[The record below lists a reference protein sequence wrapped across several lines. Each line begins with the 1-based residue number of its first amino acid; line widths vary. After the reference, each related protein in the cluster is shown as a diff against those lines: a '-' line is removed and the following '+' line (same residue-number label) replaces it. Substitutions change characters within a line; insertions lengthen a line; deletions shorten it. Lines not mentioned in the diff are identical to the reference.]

1 MKGIIFNLA
10 EEVVA
15 GAHGVD
21 AWDTILDNAELD
33 GAFTSLG
40 NYPDEYLDRIV
51 AAASTLLAAPAEDVV
66 TAIGRGAMPLLAQ
79 RYALF
84 FAPHRN
90 SVPFLLTLN
99 EIIHAEVRK
108 LYPGADVPEF
118 EFAEVGEGAITITYR
133 SHRGLCALA
142 EGFIHGAADVFGER
156 VTIEQSECIH
166 RGDGHCTLHCQFLP
180 LAAA

>member
-15 GAHGVD
+15 GAHGAD
-21 AWDTILDNAELD
+21 AWDAILDSAELD

-51 AAASTLLAAPAEDVV
+51 AAASTLLAVAPEEVV
-66 TAIGRGAMPLLAQ
+66 TSIGRGAMPLLAQ

-84 FAPHRN
+84 FAPHQS

-118 EFAEVGEGAITITYR
+118 EFAEIGRGAITITYR

-142 EGFIHGAADVFGER
+142 EGFILGAADVFGEQ
-156 VTIEQSECIH
+156 VTIDHSECLH
-166 RGDGHCTLHCQFLP
+166 RGDDHCTLHCAFLP
-180 LAAA
+180 VAAA